1 MDINVINEAESFYDF
16 QKKLDEKIYQIDEN
30 AFVDGII
37 NFEKYSANPLKI
49 LWILKDPN
57 SYEEKQDWRK
67 ELKEI
72 SNGNLGAFRNTFENI
87 IYITYGILNQNLYK

>member
-49 LWILKDPN
+49 LWILKDP
-57 SYEEKQDWRK
+57 
-67 ELKEI
+67 
-72 SNGNLGAFRNTFENI
+72 
-87 IYITYGILNQNLYK
+87 